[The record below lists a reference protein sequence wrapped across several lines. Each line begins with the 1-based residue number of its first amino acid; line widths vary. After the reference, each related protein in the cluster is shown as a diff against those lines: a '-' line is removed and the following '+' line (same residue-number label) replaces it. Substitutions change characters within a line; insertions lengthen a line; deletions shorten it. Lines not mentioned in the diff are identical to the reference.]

1 MQEKKVVRRRADLEY
16 FRHGHL
22 DYLNLAVVIGPNTN
36 DKEWQ
41 DRRSAMKQEVSI
53 LNGKLAGEK
62 SFLVQTLTVEIM
74 LHNVRVVAH
83 NHYRQGR
90 LLEILPA
97 GNESAAA
104 RQRRETSARAHIAK
118 AERTMAELE
127 AWISEAVESERSV
140 LAQINNNP
148 EVHVA
153 NRKEA
158 EFRLRWAMGWEGDYL
173 RNLRAKSDPANDL
186 PGKGIAIAVM
196 GVEMRKNWFREIF
209 QDKDWIFSVYAAF
222 ELCSHFA

>member
-16 FRHGHL
+16 LRHGRL
-22 DYLNLAVVIGPNTN
+22 DYLNLAIVIGPNTN
-36 DKEWQ
+36 DKESQ
-41 DRRSAMKQEVSI
+41 DRRGAMKHEVSI

-62 SFLVQTLTVEIM
+62 SFLEQTLTAEIM

-104 RQRRETSARAHIAK
+104 RQRRETSAQAHIAK
-118 AERTMAELE
+118 AEP
-127 AWISEAVESERSV
+127 VQSERNV
-140 LAQINNNP
+140 LAQINSN
-148 EVHVA
+148 EDAHVA

-158 EFRLRWAMGWEGDYL
+158 EFKLRWAMEREGDYVG
-173 RNLRAKSDPANDL
+173 NLRAQFDPANDL
-186 PGKGIAIAVM
+186 PEEAVPVAAM
-196 GVEMRKNWFREIF
+196 SVDVRKNWFREIF
-209 QDKDWIFSVYAAF
+209 QDKDRIPPVYAAF
-222 ELCSHFA
+222 ELCIHFA